1 MGLSYCGAKT
11 CPNTYSKIAMTWGR
25 IELHPEVVDWLQ
37 ELSDDDFGHAAFYI
51 DLLADRGT
59 LLGEPYTRQLRGKLR
74 ELRFHLGREERRISY
89 FIAAGRRIVLLTV
102 FRKTKPRETAQID
115 RAEAAMKRCVSE
127 SHTAE

>member
-1 MGLSYCGAKT
+1 
-11 CPNTYSKIAMTWGR
+11 MTWGR
-25 IELHPEVVDWLQ
+25 IELQPEVVGWLQ
-37 ELSDDDFGHAAFYI
+37 ELSADDFGHAAFYI

-74 ELRFHLGREERRISY
+74 ELRFHVGREERRISY